1 MTKADIV
8 DKISEAT
15 GLTKVET
22 ETVIDGFFSVIS
34 DSLVQGKRIDFR
46 GFGSFSVKKRKS
58 KIARNPGTGESVD
71 VPERFVPVYKP
82 SKILKDEINKHL
94 LKKG

>member
-8 DKISEAT
+8 DRISEET

-22 ETVIDGFFSVIS
+22 ETVIDGFFAVVS
-34 DSLVQGKRIDFR
+34 DSLIRGKRIDFR

-82 SKILKDEINKHL
+82 SKILKDAINEHL
-94 LKKG
+94 LKG

>member
-8 DKISEAT
+8 DRISEAT

-22 ETVIDGFFSVIS
+22 ETVIDGFFSVVS
-34 DSLVQGKRIDFR
+34 ESLIQGKRIDFR

-58 KIARNPGTGESVD
+58 KVGRNPGTGQSVE
-71 VPERFVPVYKP
+71 VPERFVPVYKA
-82 SKILKDEINKHL
+82 SKILKDAINESL
-94 LKKG
+94 LNG